1 MIYKFLQI
9 LTFGLLISIQ
19 AFSQAYTISAIPY
32 NPEPF
37 TGTSL
42 LGTFTDVDD
51 GVTGPLALPFDFCF
65 YGTTYNRVWIG
76 TNGWVAFVDNGTA
89 ADNFTSSPI
98 PNPAANIPKEAIM
111 APWQDWWSTFG
122 GSGNILWQIVG
133 TAPNR
138 KFVISFFQLPLYNC
152 TGNLGTIQVI
162 LNECINTI
170 EVHILSK
177 PPCLIHANGTAVL
190 GLHNSNGT
198 VAHTVPGRNSSQ
210 WVVSPNSPEGWLFEP
225 DKSCA
230 AENFGGLYSED
241 TTSSLPVVNANCYIG
256 EVNLKVKTGSLKCNS
271 ISSDGSEFRL
281 YDPRGNLMQVLSA
294 NPICAGDR
302 TDSIRLTFANP
313 FIFNGDHY
321 LVIRNGID
329 GNPLLADC
337 GTGLFA
343 FDTIIV
349 RVSNCYQYN
358 EAIQM
363 RNVSVKP
370 DNSGVVLTWHT
381 PPNFDPNFFE
391 LYRVFSRAYQPDSLR
406 WSNFADTYA
415 IEDTV
420 IGTDVVDPSVDRALF
435 RVFLRLRLYGD
446 VLTPGDS
453 ISNMLLKASDER
465 LTNGNRGPAQISWN
479 AYDGWNALN
488 YEIYL
493 QSPADTGFGSLIGTT
508 TDTTFSFVK
517 PEDLG
522 WYKIRVRTVDNSST
536 YAAWSNYVP
545 FELQQREVEVS
556 NVVTPNGDG
565 KNDVFKI
572 KGIEFFPVNTV
583 QLFNRWGQKVFE
595 AQNYQNTYSP
605 TDLESGVYV
614 YKILIPKEQGK
625 EGVIRILK

>member
-1 MIYKFLQI
+1 MLKKYIVVAFL
-9 LTFGLLISIQ
+9 LLLSLKGNTQDYNINSIP
-19 AFSQAYTISAIPY
+19 FSPA
-32 NPEPF
+32 PF
-37 TGTSL
+37 TGGISL
-42 LGTFTDVDD
+42 NGTFTGVDD
-51 GVTGPLALPFDFCF
+51 GVSQPIRLPFTFCF
-65 YGTTYNRVWIG
+65 YGINYDTCWVG
-76 TNGWVAFVDNGTA
+76 TNGWLSFSRGQPNNFTA
-89 ADNFTSSPI
+89 API
-98 PNPAANIPKEAIM
+98 PSTAFASVPFNCIM
-111 APWQDWWSTFG
+111 APWQDWWSSFG
-122 GSGNILWQIVG
+122 GLGDINYRTLG

-138 KFVISFFQLPLYNC
+138 RFVVSFAQLPMYGCTQNTGTFQIILYETSN
-152 TGNLGTIQVI
+152 I
-162 LNECINTI
+162 I
-170 EVHILSK
+170 EVHIQEK
-177 PPCLIHANGTAVL
+177 PPCTSWGGTAVL
-190 GLHNSNGT
+190 GLHNATGSD
-198 VAHTVPGRNSSQ
+198 AHTVPGRNSTI
-210 WVVSPNSPEGWLFEP
+210 WTVIPTAPEGWRFEP
-225 DKSCA
+225 DCA
-230 AENFGGLYSED
+230 CKKRVFGFQSAD
-241 TTSSLPVVNANCYIG
+241 TSSRLPVVEATCYEG
-256 EVNLKVKTGSLKCNS
+256 SVGLKVNSGLLRCESIDSL
-271 ISSDGSEFRL
+271 GSEFRL
-281 YDPRGNLMQVLSA
+281 YDPRGNLMQIRSVERYCVNGETDSLTIFSA
-294 NPICAGDR
+294 NAFLFD
-302 TDSIRLTFANP
+302 
-313 FIFNGDHY
+313 GDHY

-329 GNPLLADC
+329 GNTLLSECDTAVRP
-337 GTGLFA
+337 

-349 RVSNCYQYN
+349 RIRDCYRYN

-370 DNSGVVLTWHT
+370 DNSGVILTWNT
-381 PPNFDPNFFE
+381 PPNFDSNFFD

-420 IGTDVVDPSVDRALF
+420 IGTDVVDPSVDRMLF
-435 RVFLRLRLYGD
+435 RVFLRLRLYGE
-446 VLTPGDS
+446 VRTPGDS
-453 ISNMLLKASDER
+453 ISNILLKPTDER

-508 TDTTFSFVK
+508 TDTTFSFEK

-545 FELQQREVEVS
+545 FELQQREVEVP

-625 EGVIRILK
+625 EGVIRIIK